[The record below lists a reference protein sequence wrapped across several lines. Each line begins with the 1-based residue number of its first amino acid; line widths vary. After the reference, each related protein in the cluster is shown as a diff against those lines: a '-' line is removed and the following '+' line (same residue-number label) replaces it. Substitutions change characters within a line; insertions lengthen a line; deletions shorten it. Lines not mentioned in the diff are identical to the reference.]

1 MTKREWKIGDLA
13 VVTTKSGVQ
22 YRGIY
27 QLAPG
32 IDHYWGRLPGEVR
45 PNALLDPDVSAR
57 PLVVIDPEDR
67 EQVERLLECVLD
79 TDLGDGEAVEDED
92 VTEMQRALREF
103 ANPTPPKPEEPRGL
117 GAVVEDADGN
127 RWVRADQKVSERFP
141 WIKWRGATGNWEKY
155 ADIDAVKILSDGVS
169 DGS

>member
-67 EQVERLLECVLD
+67 EACSRLRQLYE
-79 TDLGDGEAVEDED
+79 EDSNF
-92 VTEMQRALREF
+92 VRATEGMQQALREF
-103 ANPTPPKPEEPRGL
+103 TNPTPPKPEEPRGL
-117 GAVVEDADGN
+117 GAVVEDVAGR
-127 RWVRADQKVSERFP
+127 RWVRLVRAGDDSTQDDWKRSGHHGTR
-141 WIKWRGATGNWEKY
+141 AY